1 MINVTSHL
9 LSQSSYWRL
18 SKALVSKLGLIKA
31 FILTDLIDKYDYHSN
46 KDTLND
52 KGYFFYIREEML
64 KLYPIG
70 ETKLRDCLKELQ
82 QDQLIDFY
90 LESGVGNRKT
100 YFTIIP
106 QNIEKLIDNYLTDK
120 S

>member
-1 MINVTSHL
+1 MFNVTSHL

-18 SKALVSKLGLIKA
+18 SKALVSELGLIKA
-31 FILTDLIDKYDYHSN
+31 FILTDIIDKYDYHST
-46 KDTLND
+46 KQTLND
-52 KGYFFYIREEML
+52 RGYFFYVREEML

-70 ETKLRDCLKELQ
+70 ETKLRDCLKELH
-82 QDQLIDFY
+82 QDQLIDYY

-106 QNIEKLIDNYLTDK
+106 KNIENLIDKYLIEK